1 VSEVLDEGIKR
12 GAIRADLDTQIAAES
27 ILGMMRGI
35 NRYSRE
41 YTTPDRAVDIVTSI
55 FLSGCAGR

>member
-1 VSEVLDEGIKR
+1 
-12 GAIRADLDTQIAAES
+12 
-27 ILGMMRGI
+27 MRGI

-55 FLSGCAGR
+55 FLSGTAAR